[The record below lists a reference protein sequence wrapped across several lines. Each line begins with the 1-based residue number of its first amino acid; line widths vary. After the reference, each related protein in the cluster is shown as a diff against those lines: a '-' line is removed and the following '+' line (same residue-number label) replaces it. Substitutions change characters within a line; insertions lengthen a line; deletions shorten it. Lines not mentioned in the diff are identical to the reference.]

1 MQQSRELMVRSWVE
15 LLQRELRIDIEETR
29 SEMVRVSVI
38 AYLGCIATELLS
50 LSVSQWQVPSVPG
63 ATSVIVVAAVTALV
77 LWMWRRDV
85 PLWVLILQAP
95 YAALLLAVALWAA
108 GTGASSNFPL
118 FYVLVVLYGTFFF
131 RTGATAVLIGFCSL
145 SFAVAVVASGE
156 PDWPTRVLT
165 VFGVSVTVGLF
176 AGLLVTRFHERAV
189 RDSLTGLINR
199 RMWES
204 LVQQELSKA
213 TRNDQPVSMM
223 LIDLDHFKA
232 INDEHGHLHG
242 DDVLKRTA
250 DTLRR
255 VLRDADAP
263 CRWGG
268 DEFAVLL
275 TDCDSRQVNI
285 VADRLKNELGEVPE
299 FSIGTATWQKGLSL
313 TDLFHRA
320 DQNLY
325 TSKAERGVA

>member
-1 MQQSRELMVRSWVE
+1 MMVHSWIEV
-15 LLQRELRIDIEETR
+15 LQKELRIDIEETR

-38 AYLGCIATELLS
+38 AYLGCIVTEILS
-50 LSVSQWQVPSVPG
+50 LSVSEWRSVSVPG
-63 ATSVIVVAAVTALV
+63 ATSIIMVAAATAV
-77 LWMWRRDV
+77 ALWTWRREA
-85 PLWVLILQAP
+85 PLWALILQAP
-95 YAALLLAVALWAA
+95 YAALLLAIGLWVGGA
-108 GTGASSNFPL
+108 GERSNFPL

-131 RTGATAVLIGFCSL
+131 RAGATAVLIGFCSL
-145 SFAVAVVASGE
+145 SFAVAVIAVGDS
-156 PDWPTRVLT
+156 DWPTRVLT

-176 AGLLVTRFHERAV
+176 AGLLVKHVHERAV

-204 LVQQELSKA
+204 LVQQELNKA
-213 TRNDQPVSMM
+213 TRNDQAVSMM
-223 LIDLDHFKA
+223 LIDLDHFKE
-232 INDEHGHLHG
+232 INDRHGHLHG

-275 TDCDSRQVNI
+275 TDCDSEQVNV
-285 VADRLKNELGEVPE
+285 VAGRLRDELGKAPG
-299 FSIGTATWQKGLSL
+299 FSIGTATWRKGLSL
-313 TDLFHRA
+313 TDLFKNA

-325 TSKAERGVA
+325 TSKAERGAA